1 MAFEKAYFSDGDA
14 IYQTPEWRK
23 KLETIDNEVGAVSF
37 SSYEEDKRSIQ
48 ENEVALKHPE
58 NGSYLRINDDGSI
71 EAFTAYGTGF
81 RINANNTSQFFSDR
95 IQLIG
100 RETAIRTTPNGT
112 NLNGEILGAEAYQS
126 FPSKKGLSR
135 SFLQEA
141 NKNGIETYGLEEN
154 K

>member
-1 MAFEKAYFSDGDA
+1 M
-14 IYQTPEWRK
+14 
-23 KLETIDNEVGAVSF
+23 
-37 SSYEEDKRSIQ
+37 
-48 ENEVALKHPE
+48 ALKHPE

-95 IQLIG
+95 IQFIG

-112 NLNGEILGAEAYQS
+112 NLNGEILGTEAYQS

-141 NKNGIETYGLEEN
+141 NKNGIETYGLEES